1 MRKISFFL
9 LSWLMVLSC
18 SQQEQ
23 YDTIILN
30 GMIYDGNGGDPYK
43 GDIGINADTIAF
55 IGDLKKAKGRN
66 ETDANGMAVAPG
78 FINMMGHSEVSLIV
92 DGRSQGDIRQGVTT
106 EIFTESS
113 MAPLNPGMK
122 KQMQEGQGDIKF
134 KVEWNTLGEYMRY
147 LENKGISCN
156 IASYVGTGTI
166 RQYIIGED
174 NKDPTASQLDSMKML
189 VKQAMEEGAMGVTNA
204 LIYPP
209 DFFAKTDELI
219 ALSKEAARYGGA
231 YSSHMRSEGD
241 KFLEAIEELI
251 SISQQ
256 ANIPA
261 EIFHLKAAGKDNWY
275 KMDSAIRRVERA
287 RREGLQIT
295 ADMYNYIAGATGL
308 TATMPPTLQDGGFGK
323 LRERLQNPAIRKQIK
338 KEMDT
343 KTDKWENFFYSVGTP
358 ENILLLGFKQDS
370 LKKYIGKTLGQ
381 IAKLCGTSPEETAM
395 DLIIHD
401 STRVECAYFLMNE
414 ENVKKQ
420 IALPWVSFGSDE
432 GSYTNEGI
440 FLKSNAH
447 PRAYGNFARLLG
459 KYCRDEKLI
468 SLQEAIRKLSKL
480 PAINLKITQRGELRV
495 GNYADIVV
503 FDPAKVKDNATFEKP
518 HQYADGMID
527 VFINGARV
535 LKNGEHTGA
544 KPGRF
549 VKGPGVRK

>member
-420 IALPWVSFGSDE
+420 IAFPWVSFGSDE

-527 VFINGARV
+527 VFINGAQV